1 MTLSKVKFALLLTI
15 AFGVMSSIIDYNSGN
30 NCSDG
35 FCQLSGVYAA
45 QISRGPV
52 APTRDPALEK
62 ESAHHLDV
70 AWQYFKRKLDKKDGT
85 AITRAN
91 KTIADRLNEVIDTN
105 PNFAKLDEV
114 YYLLGETYLRDPDE
128 KVSSLAEACYK
139 EIVKNFTDSKFIGDA
154 KKRLDEINSSSA
166 KKSEDKNEGKKK
178 S

>member
-1 MTLSKVKFALLLTI
+1 MTLSKIKFAFLLTI
-15 AFGVMSSIIDYNSGN
+15 AFGVMSSIIGS

-35 FCQLSGVYAA
+35 FCRLSGVYAA

-52 APTRDPALEK
+52 APTRDAALEK

-70 AWQYFKRKLDKKDGT
+70 AWQYFKRRLDKKDTT
-85 AITRAN
+85 AVSRAN

-114 YYLLGETYLRDPDE
+114 YYLLGETYFRDPD
-128 KVSSLAEACYK
+128 AEMKSKAEVCFN
-139 EIVKNFTDSKFIGDA
+139 EVVKNYADSKFITDA

-166 KKSEDKNEGKKK
+166 KKPEDKQDGKKK